1 MRSRSVHWLLG
12 AAVLVS
18 VAPVEAVA
26 QSNAVPALLRQAK
39 YWEGRGRRD
48 LAVQAYRRVLAID
61 PNNATARRGVAGP
74 QSAPAPTPAPA
85 PAKPAP
91 APQPTRA
98 QPAAKPATPAP
109 TPTRRPAAPAPS
121 RDPGGDARAAGFEAL
136 DNGNLERAETLFRS
150 ALKRSGNDADALGGL
165 GLVELRRERFAEA
178 RDLLQRA
185 SRGGRASR
193 WAEALQSATFFAD
206 LRAAQADFDA
216 GRVAEAQSTAER
228 LSQSG
233 APAAQ
238 TATEL
243 LARIYQQQGRYAD
256 AANLFTQAARS
267 SDGAQV
273 GALRVSAI
281 RAQAQAEVAA
291 GRPGQAQQLY
301 DRALSLDPNDPW
313 LRYDYARFLRDQRRP
328 MDATTVIAPLSQSA
342 MPESLYA
349 AALFA
354 QQSGQLGVA
363 ETLIARIPEGS
374 RTQEMNGF
382 SIGLRA
388 EAAVTRARALGA
400 QGQQQAALQSLR
412 QIADTPGLPAAQ
424 MATIATALLELGDTQ
439 AASMLAQRAASMPA
453 DSVEAYDPI
462 VRVLAATGQDM
473 AAEEAIARATQLAG
487 GTAQGMQTVATLRSA
502 MAVARADRLRLAGQY
517 APAFDV
523 LQQAW
528 AATPGDADVLASLGR
543 LYQTGGLNAQAA
555 QTYRMILARDP
566 NNRDALIGFAETAS
580 SAGEHG
586 AAREAA
592 KQAIRAAP
600 GDYRTYLAAA
610 RVEQARGDDGAARKY
625 LQQARTLYVG
635 QAGAGG
641 ANPFA
646 GNPFTQMA
654 QPAVATNP
662 FAPVAGNSN
671 PFAFGSTPGGG
682 QMAAASPMA
691 VAPVGGAP
699 ASPFATSPRSDG
711 YAAPYATGGTG
722 APAQGWSTA
731 PGTAGVPTL
740 PGAPGFAPQMAAT
753 QVGDPVLAGIEA
765 DMRRL
770 AANSAPRADVTT
782 GYRDRSGETGLSSLK
797 ELSGTAKISTGFA
810 GGRVGVQAQAVVLDS
825 GRPTGSGLAR
835 FGRNGT
841 AEAQGIVAEQPSNLT
856 QAGTQ
861 HDAGVAVAAT
871 YEGDLV
877 QADFGTTPLGFARQ
891 NAAGGLALTPRFSPE
906 ASARIWGE
914 RRPVTDSVL
923 SYAGTIDPVTGQ
935 FWGSV
940 MKNGGGASLSWDR
953 DGAGGYIDGAWHHYD
968 GVGVRSNH
976 SMQFNAG
983 GYTRAYRDARST
995 LTLGINA
1002 NYQTYDNNQNYF
1014 TYGHGGYFSPQSF
1027 FSVSFPVRFTMN
1039 TDRFDINANVAPG
1052 YQSYEQDEALLY
1064 PTDPVA
1070 QTALDQLKAQN
1081 SDVRARYDSLS
1092 QTGFGVSAGASLYY
1106 GLAGSTRVGGDIN
1119 VNTFGQYNEVRTSV
1133 GIKQTLGGE

>member
-1 MRSRSVHWLLG
+1 MRSRVLHGLLAG
-12 AAVLVS
+12 AVLVS
-18 VAPVEAVA
+18 VAPVDAWA
-26 QSNAVPALLRQAK
+26 QTNAVPALLRQAK

-61 PNNATARRGVAGP
+61 PSNATARRGVAGP
-74 QSAPAPTPAPA
+74 AATPAPA

-91 APQPTRA
+91 QPKPQAAPRPAPR
-98 QPAAKPATPAP
+98 PAAAP
-109 TPTRRPAAPAPS
+109 TPTPAPAPAAPRRTTPAPS
-121 RDPGGDARAAGFEAL
+121 RDPGGDARAAGFTAL

-150 ALKRSGNDADALGGL
+150 ALKRSSNDADALGGL

-193 WAEALQSATFFAD
+193 WAEALQSASFFAD
-206 LRAAQADFDA
+206 LRTAQADFDA
-216 GRVAEAQSTAER
+216 GRVAEAQATAER
-228 LSQSG
+228 LSRSG
-233 APAAQ
+233 APSAQ

-256 AANLFTQAARS
+256 AANLYTQAARAS
-267 SDGAQV
+267 GGAEV

-301 DRALSLDPNDPW
+301 DRAISLDPNDPW

-328 MDATTVIAPLSQSA
+328 MDATTVISPLAQSA
-342 MPESLYA
+342 APESLYA

-354 QQSGQLGVA
+354 QQSGQTGAA
-363 ETLIARIPEGS
+363 ETLMARVPEGS
-374 RTQEMNGF
+374 RTEEMNGF
-382 SIGLRA
+382 LLGLRA

-412 QIADTPGLPAAQ
+412 QIADTPGLPAEQ
-424 MATIATALLELGDTQ
+424 TATIATALFELGDTQ
-439 AASMLAQRAASMPA
+439 GASMLAQRAASMPVTSA
-453 DSVEAYDPI
+453 EAYDPI

-473 AAEEAIARATQLAG
+473 AAEEAISRATQLAG
-487 GTAQGMQTVATLRSA
+487 GTAQGMQTVATLRST
-502 MAVARADRLRLAGQY
+502 MAVSRADRLRLAGQY

-528 AATPGDADVLASLGR
+528 AATPGDSDVLASLGR

-555 QTYRMILARDP
+555 QTYRMILAKDP

-592 KQAIRAAP
+592 RQAIRVAP
-600 GDYRTYLAAA
+600 SDYRSYLAAA
-610 RVEQARGDDGAARKY
+610 RIEQARGDDGAARKY
-625 LQQARTLYVG
+625 LSQARSLYVS
-635 QAGAGG
+635 QAGGG
-641 ANPFA
+641 GGNPFGGNPFA
-646 GNPFTQMA
+646 QMA

-662 FAPVAGNSN
+662 FAPVTSGSN
-671 PFAFGSTPGGG
+671 PFAFGSGNAGVQTAS
-682 QMAAASPMA
+682 MSPMGL
-691 VAPVGGAP
+691 APVGTPIG
-699 ASPFATSPRSDG
+699 SPLSPSPRADG
-711 YAAPYATGGTG
+711 YAAPYPVGG
-722 APAQGWSTA
+722 AAASPQNWM
-731 PGTAGVPTL
+731 PGT
-740 PGAPGFAPQMAAT
+740 PGAPGPAPQMVAQA
-753 QVGDPVLAGIEA
+753 GDPVLQGIEA

-770 AANSAPRADVTT
+770 AASSAPRADITT
-782 GYRDRSGETGLSSLK
+782 GYRDRSGETGLSTLK
-797 ELSGTAKISTGFA
+797 ELSGTAKISTGMA

-841 AEAQGIVAEQPSNLT
+841 AEAQAIVAEQPSNLT
-856 QAGTQ
+856 QASTQ
-861 HDAGVAVAAT
+861 HDAGVAIAAT

-877 QADFGTTPLGFARQ
+877 QADFGTTPLGFAKR
-891 NAAGGLALTPRFSPE
+891 NAAGGIAVTPRFSPE
-906 ASARIWGE
+906 ASARIFGE

-935 FWGSV
+935 FWGAV
-940 MKNGGGASLSWDR
+940 MRSGGGASLSWDR
-953 DGAGGYIDGAWHHYD
+953 DGTGGYIDGAWHHYD
-968 GVGVRSNH
+968 GVGVRDNS
-976 SMQFNAG
+976 SVQFNAG
-983 GYTRAYRDARST
+983 GYTRAYRDSRST

-1002 NYQTYDNNQNYF
+1002 NYQTYGNNQNYF

-1027 FSVSFPVRFTMN
+1027 FSVSFPVRFAMN
-1039 TDRFDINANVAPG
+1039 TDRFEIAANVAPG
-1052 YQSYEQDEALLY
+1052 YQSYEQDEAPLY

-1070 QTALDQLKAQN
+1070 QTALDALKAQN

-1092 QTGFGVSAGASLYY
+1092 ETGFGLAAGASAYY

-1119 VNTFGQYNEVRTSV
+1119 VNTFGQYNDVRTSV
-1133 GIKQTLGGE
+1133 GIKQTLGGEK